1 MGQEE
6 LAQLEQV
13 IASGNLFHGAKVQQF
28 RQEFAEMFG
37 VKYAVTSTSGTA
49 AIHVGVAMINPSPGD
64 EIITSS
70 ITDIGTIIPII
81 YQNAIHKQFQI
92 CTPKA
97 DDDIVPIGGL
107 DHSGWD
113 SDSQNTI
120 LKIRIELSFAYRQ
133 QCGPPALARAALL
146 ENHLGAIIM
155 IPFPDGDESES

>member
-1 MGQEE
+1 MIDESLKTRLE
-6 LAQLEQV
+6 LAV
-13 IASGNLFHGAKVQQF
+13 FIPSSNQQW
-28 RQEFAEMFG
+28 R
-37 VKYAVTSTSGTA
+37 T
-49 AIHVGVAMINPSPGD
+49 
-64 EIITSS
+64 EIIQVSVR
-70 ITDIGTIIPII
+70 PFFI